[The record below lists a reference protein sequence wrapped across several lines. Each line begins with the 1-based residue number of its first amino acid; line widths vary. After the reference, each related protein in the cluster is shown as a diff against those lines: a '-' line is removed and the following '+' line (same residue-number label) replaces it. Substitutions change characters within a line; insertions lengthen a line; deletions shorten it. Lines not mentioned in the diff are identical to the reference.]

1 MRLLRL
7 LALDIDG
14 TILRDDG
21 TLSPLMLEVL
31 QKIQNEKGVLVTLV
45 SGRLV
50 SSMKELAQKL
60 DIRIP
65 IISSNGA
72 VIFDLR
78 SGNKLFFRPIPVATA
93 KTVLAYLE
101 DHLPRDLLV
110 NHENGFY
117 INRHN
122 SLLHIPDPSPWVRER
137 LARCTVVDRLAD
149 GVHFDPLKISILEET
164 ERIPETVDRLAKG
177 FGAVL
182 NIYASS
188 EFSIDL
194 NASQVSK
201 GQTLARLAARL
212 GIRREEIMA
221 AGNAENDLDMI
232 QFAGV
237 GVAMGNAPPAVRQAA
252 DVVAGDNNED
262 GLALLL
268 KDYFGV

>member
-1 MRLLRL
+1 MGLLRL

-21 TLSPLMLEVL
+21 TISPLMIDVL
-31 QKIQNEKGVLVTLV
+31 RKIQEEKGVLVTLA
-45 SGRLV
+45 SGRLFQ
-50 SSMKELAQKL
+50 SMKGLAQTL
-60 DIRIP
+60 NIQVP
-65 IISSNGA
+65 MISSNGA
-72 VIFDLR
+72 AIVDPNT
-78 SGNKLFFRPIPVATA
+78 GQKLFYRPIPLPTA
-93 KTVLAYLE
+93 KSVLAYLE

-110 NHENGFY
+110 NHENGFF

-122 SLLHIPDPSPWVRER
+122 SLLRIPDPSPWVRER

-149 GVHFDPLKISILEET
+149 GVHFEPLKISILEET
-164 ERIPETVDRLAKG
+164 ARIPETVAQLQKG
-177 FGAVL
+177 FGSVL

-194 NASQVSK
+194 NDSRVSK

-212 GIRREEIMA
+212 GIRREEILA

-237 GVAMGNAPPAVRQAA
+237 GIAMGNAPPRVRHAA
-252 DVVAGDNNED
+252 DFVVGDNNED
-262 GLALLL
+262 GLAVFL
-268 KDYFGV
+268 KEYFGV